1 MSLMPLTAS
10 ERLSALLPQ
19 VSVVDAMWAAPR
31 IAAIRAREQQRKPAE
46 RLIASVAQRITD
58 SIALVS
64 KRSATPLTI
73 SYPAQL
79 PVSNERDRIIAA
91 LKNPG
96 VLVLTGE
103 TGSGKTTQLPK
114 LLWEAGFGRRGM
126 IGMTQPR
133 RVAAIAM
140 AARIREEMQ
149 ATEKTVAHSVRFDD
163 RMAPET
169 IVRVMTDGLLLAEVV
184 QDHDFARYD
193 ALIIDEAHERSLNID
208 LLLGLVRLVR
218 ERRPDFKVVI
228 SSASIAAERFAQ
240 YYSAP
245 NSAATYIAVAGRTF
259 PVEIRH
265 QPPDDD
271 DIGYVQ
277 ATLSTIR
284 SLHDAGEKGDVLCF
298 LPTERDILEARRR
311 LQDIPGLIPLP
322 LFSRLTPSE
331 QQRVFAPHHLRKI
344 ILATNI
350 AETSLTIT
358 GIRFV
363 IDAGLAR
370 MKRYQASSRTERLP
384 IEAISR
390 ASCLQRAGRAGR
402 VEAGVCI
409 RLYPAED
416 FSLRDEFT
424 APEILRSNLAGVLLS
439 CLSLGLGDPEQFP
452 WIDAPSPHAW
462 SQARQLLEEL
472 GAFTASD
479 KPLLLSPLGRQLA
492 SIPADPQIA
501 RMLLAGVE
509 NYAAAEVCTIAAFLS
524 VQDPRVRPVGQEAKA
539 DAAHKPF
546 QHEAGDIMT
555 VLKWWH
561 AYEQAAS
568 NAAKKRFCE
577 QHFVG
582 FRRMREWADVR
593 HQLWNALREMR
604 KMERGQAPHQQTQL
618 ATALKNP
625 EQWPVEHIHKSILAG
640 LLGNILL
647 YDQHERAYR
656 GAGNRIMHVH
666 PGSALRAG
674 KSDDGKRAPAPMPW
688 LVACEVVE
696 TSRLFARMCAPILPA
711 WVIALAG
718 ERVKRRHDEPHWHP
732 GRKQV
737 VVRETIL
744 WKGLAL
750 SEGKLIPFERIDPV
764 AATRIFIEQVLV
776 RDSEDMDDINR
787 LFPIIATN
795 KRTLA
800 VARSLRERL
809 RDPSLYIDDE
819 RLTQEYVQRLRG
831 KLADVPLIAS
841 ADALRRWIATHGA
854 DALRMRVTDLCEHSA
869 AAEAERLAPTIISMG
884 SARFQAEYR
893 FIPGD
898 DSDGMTLIIPE
909 AQIAQVDAQRL
920 AWLVPAWWSEVI
932 AACIAQLPKEV
943 RRLCIPLAE
952 TVAAIRSQLDNVPA
966 HGSLVAI
973 IFGLL
978 QQRLTQQGTAQLKLL
993 IGDEQ
998 ALPAHLRV
1006 RFCVRGSDNAPIYV
1020 GRDASFIVGQA
1031 AAGDRLAALKLQYDT
1046 KPGAQWPG
1054 DCPLEVQQ
1062 FGQTGFTAIVRDRDA
1077 QGAVA
1082 ARRTVFASKEAAQAW
1097 HADGLAALIEAHHD
1111 ERLARFSASGLS
1123 ASTQA
1128 RCEKLLD
1135 MRLSLLRRHYAL
1147 ALITASSIQAR
1158 TESAWHDYI
1167 AHADKTFAQHAGHA
1181 DVWIQQVAEQSD
1193 KIKNR
1198 LRQGAKNLA
1207 MSTVMRCVG
1216 QHYALLLSAGWSTRL
1231 PWSALQRLPDY
1242 LYGMQRLLDQTQ
1254 AKPSETVRI
1263 SERIQQ
1269 LITLWDNSL
1278 PQDVRG
1284 IQALGLWPTVRELI
1298 AVREETI
1305 LGFITGSGHGAG
1317 FSEARLREGLANLT
1331 RQSTMA
1337 EQQWQRLRNKAI
1349 DLRASLQRLPPDD
1362 RRTQLMKDGE
1372 RLIAQ
1377 FIDLSFL
1384 ADPGAQCATLEAW
1397 VQRAQISQN
1406 RGRA

>member
-1 MSLMPLTAS
+1 MSQPVH
-10 ERLSALLPQ
+10 ERLTALLPQ
-19 VSVVDAMWAAPR
+19 VLAVDAQWAIPR
-31 IAAIRAREQQRKPAE
+31 IAAIRTQLEQKKPVE
-46 RLIASVAQRITD
+46 RLITTVAARLSD

-64 KRSATPLTI
+64 KRAATALTI
-73 SYPAQL
+73 SYPEQL
-79 PVSNERDRIIAA
+79 PVATQRDKIIAA
-91 LKNPG
+91 LKTPG

-140 AARIREEMQ
+140 AARIREEMR
-149 ATEKTVAHSVRFDD
+149 ATEQVICHSVRFDD
-163 RMAPET
+163 RASADT
-169 IVRVMTDGLLLAEVV
+169 IVRVMTDGLLLAEIV

-208 LLLGLVRLVR
+208 LLLGLARLVS
-218 ERRPDFKVVI
+218 ERRPDFKIVI

-240 YYSAP
+240 YFSGTTHR
-245 NSAATYIAVAGRTF
+245 ATYIAVAGRTF

-284 SLHDAGEKGDVLCF
+284 QLHEAGEKGDVLCF

-322 LFSRLTPSE
+322 LFSRLTPGE
-331 QQRVFAPHHLRKI
+331 QQRVFAPHPLRKI

-350 AETSLTIT
+350 AETSLTIS

-363 IDAGLAR
+363 IDTGLAR

-424 APEILRSNLAGVLLS
+424 APEIIRSNLAGVLLS

-462 SQARQLLEEL
+462 AQARQLLEEL
-472 GAFTASD
+472 GAFTSGE
-479 KPLLLSPLGRQLA
+479 KSLTLSPLGRQLA

-509 NYAAAEVCTIAAFLS
+509 NNAAAEVCTIAAFLS

-539 DAAHKPF
+539 DAAHKPM
-546 QHEAGDIMT
+546 QHEAGDVMT

-604 KMERGQAPHQQTQL
+604 KMERGQTSHQQTQL

-625 EQWPVEHIHKSILAG
+625 ELWPVEQIHKSILAG

-647 YDQHERAYR
+647 YDAHERAYR
-656 GAGNRIMHVH
+656 GAGNRLMHVH

-718 ERVKRRHDEPHWHP
+718 ERVKRRHDDPHWHA

-750 SEGKLIPFERIDPV
+750 SEGKLIPYERIDPV
-764 AATRIFIEQVLV
+764 AATRIFIEQAVIH
-776 RDSEDMDDINR
+776 DSEDADDMAR
-787 LFPIIATN
+787 LFPVIAAN
-795 KRTLA
+795 KRTIA

-809 RDPSLYIDDE
+809 RDPSLFIDE
-819 RLTQEYVQRLRG
+819 ETLAHWYLTRLQGNATVL
-831 KLADVPLIAS
+831 PIIAS
-841 ADALRRWIATHGA
+841 ADALRRWLATHGA
-854 DALRMRVTDLCEHSA
+854 DALRMRVTDLCQHSA
-869 AAEAERLAPTIISMG
+869 AAQAERLAPTLITMG
-884 SARFQAEYR
+884 TARFQTEYC

-898 DSDGMTLIIPE
+898 ERDGLTLIIPE
-909 AQIAQVDAQRL
+909 AQIPQVDAQRL
-920 AWLVPAWWSEVI
+920 AWLVPAWWSDVI
-932 AACIAQLPKEV
+932 AACIAQLPKDT
-943 RRLCIPLAE
+943 RRLFIPLAE
-952 TVAAIRSQLDNVPA
+952 TVEHIRQQLDAVPP
-966 HGSLVAI
+966 HGSLVAVI
-973 IFGLL
+973 SGLL
-978 QQRLTQQGTAQLKLL
+978 GQRINQKLPPV
-993 IGDEQ
+993 DEQ
-998 ALPAHLRV
+998 ALPAYLRV
-1006 RFCVRGSDNAPIYV
+1006 RFALRAADNSDIYV

-1031 AAGDRLAALKLQYDT
+1031 AAGDRLAGLKLQYDT
-1046 KPGAQWPG
+1046 QPSAQWPG
-1054 DCPLEVQQ
+1054 DCPLEIQH
-1062 FGQTGFTAIVRDRDA
+1062 FGQTGYTAIVRDRDA
-1077 QGAVA
+1077 KGAVA

-1097 HADGLAALIEAHHD
+1097 HLDGLVALIEAAYDDKIAHA
-1111 ERLARFSASGLS
+1111 ARCHISP
-1123 ASTQA
+1123 TVQA
-1128 RCEKLLD
+1128 RYEKILAQ
-1135 MRLSLLRRHYAL
+1135 RLPILRRHYMVARLSAAL
-1147 ALITASSIQAR
+1147 SPVR
-1158 TESAWHDYI
+1158 TESAWQDFITNAKIDFSPYSNQC
-1167 AHADKTFAQHAGHA
+1167 DT
-1181 DVWIQQVAEQSD
+1181 WITTVAEQTE
-1193 KIKNR
+1193 KIQNR
-1198 LRQGAKNLA
+1198 LRQGAKSLA
-1207 MSTVMRCVG
+1207 MSTVMRGIG
-1216 QHYALLLSAGWSTRL
+1216 QHYALLFSSGWSTRL
-1231 PWSALQRLPDY
+1231 TWSALQRLADY
-1242 LYGMQRLLDQTQ
+1242 INGMHRLMDQAQ
-1254 AKPSETVRI
+1254 ARPSETMRV

-1269 LITLWDNSL
+1269 LLQTWDNAI
-1278 PQDVRG
+1278 PQDIRG
-1284 IQALGLWPTVRELI
+1284 LQTIGLWHTARELMT
-1298 AVREETI
+1298 VREETI
-1305 LGFITGSGHGAG
+1305 LGFTHTTSGSSQGAG
-1317 FSEARLREGLANLT
+1317 FSEARLRDGLAQIT
-1331 RQSTMA
+1331 RQWTIT

-1349 DLRASLQRLPPDD
+1349 DLRSALQRLPPDD
-1362 RRTQLMKDGE
+1362 RRTQLMKDGD

-1384 ADPGAQCATLEAW
+1384 ADVGAQCATLEAW
-1397 VQRAQISQN
+1397 IMRAQVSQQ